1 MWSRNCLPF
10 RGSWVHPS
18 ICWVWAARSLIFYV
32 MCCTS
37 LVGFGYCVVCP
48 SIYGLWL
55 PCWILCCLSF
65 DLRPLITLLDIVLS
79 VLRFTASDYPV
90 GYCVVCPSIYGLWLP
105 SSDLRPLITGLWL
118 SASDLRPLITGLWFT
133 VSDLRS
139 LITGLWFTASDYRP
153 LIYGLWLPATDLRPL
168 ITQLVSSNL
177 SYHFIVLFMARYHR
191 NVTDRG
197 MQFNIIT

>member
-37 LVGFGYCVVCP
+37 LVGF
-48 SIYGLWL
+48 
-55 PCWILCCLSF
+55 
-65 DLRPLITLLDIVLS
+65 
-79 VLRFTASDYPV
+79 

>member
-79 VLRFTASDYPV
+79 VLRFTASDYRPL
-90 GYCVVCPSIYGLWLP
+90 IYDLWLP
-105 SSDLRPLITGLWL
+105 
-118 SASDLRPLITGLWFT
+118 ASDC
-133 VSDLRS
+133 
-139 LITGLWFTASDYRP
+139 RP
-153 LIYGLWLPATDLRPL
+153 LIYGLWLPASDLRPL
-168 ITQLVSSNL
+168 ITGHRFTASDYPVGIFKPFL
-177 SYHFIVLFMARYHR
+177 SLHCFVHGEIS
-191 NVTDRG
+191 
-197 MQFNIIT
+197 

>member
-65 DLRPLITLLDIVLS
+65 DLRPLITVLW
-79 VLRFTASDYPV
+79 FTTSDY
-90 GYCVVCPSIYGLWLP
+90 
-105 SSDLRPLITGLWL
+105 RPLI
-118 SASDLRPLITGLWFT
+118 
-133 VSDLRS
+133 V
-139 LITGLWFTASDYRP
+139 GLWFTASDYRP
-153 LIYGLWLPATDLRPL
+153 LIYGLWFTVSDYRPLIYGLWLPASDLRPL
-168 ITQLVSSNL
+168 ITGHWFTASDYPVGIFKPFL
-177 SYHFIVLFMARYHR
+177 SLHCFVHGEIS
-191 NVTDRG
+191 
-197 MQFNIIT
+197 

>member
-79 VLRFTASDYPV
+79 VLRFTASDY
-90 GYCVVCPSIYGLWLP
+90 
-105 SSDLRPLITGLWL
+105 
-118 SASDLRPLITGLWFT
+118 
-133 VSDLRS
+133 
-139 LITGLWFTASDYRP
+139 RP